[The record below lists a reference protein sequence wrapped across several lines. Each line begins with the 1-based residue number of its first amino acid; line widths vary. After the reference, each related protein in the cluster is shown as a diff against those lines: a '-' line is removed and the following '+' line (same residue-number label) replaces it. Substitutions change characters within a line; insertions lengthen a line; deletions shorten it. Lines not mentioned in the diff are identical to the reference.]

1 MKHTKHR
8 LLALLLVLAM
18 AIGMVPTLALAVG
31 AEETTVPTIEVA
43 EDGAITNLT
52 WTNAYVGSSYHNWHA
67 WKVVETEWSEAYR
80 LSDILTVPKAGT
92 TLVWTETAADG
103 VMSQNAFFLTSWKEV
118 DGTWALDMTG
128 ANLIADPKITTDK
141 HSTDT
146 QFYNKTENTVTYT
159 YTTVRDNESL
169 RLGCYGKG
177 LAADACPT
185 VYAYTPVFAD
195 GAVSG
200 LKWFSGYVGS
210 STNGNGYP
218 NVIKY
223 VDSVYSYSAPLIVPK
238 AGTTISFTDDD
249 GKYCS
254 NAAYA
259 FSVWTFG
266 GDNRLNL
273 FYGMPGNNTATAAN
287 EAWIDVTDA
296 GYVYSYTTAS
306 DNEVIRLCYRD
317 DGQPDL
323 AVSYVEDNAD
333 VLPSVLEAAGFD
345 PEQSGKPYVN
355 VSWKTG
361 SVGVRSNT
369 FVLGDDDYGYRVSDI
384 IPVLGK
390 GTTVTF
396 TDVIGAGAAEA
407 GADNFIGNERYAIS
421 SFLSGSYTSTAISN
435 DVKTVNSALANVKGL
450 DDYTVAVEN
459 GKCTYTYTT
468 TEDVEF
474 IRVSFRDAGN
484 FSAEGEATKTGLIAP
499 IIYISTP
506 EAGVYHEELEG
517 LNIYAIGDSYLE
529 GNGINY
535 NDNWLSM
542 LAARY
547 DAYLVS
553 HGRNGSSISA
563 YASKN
568 NPMVNRYQNL
578 PNDPE
583 ADIIIFEGGRNDYNQ
598 NVPIGTVGVA
608 DPNTFAG
615 AVLTTLDGL
624 LQKYPDAVILCMT
637 PWNLDAMTTN
647 ANQLNKEGNRTRDYS
662 DAFIQTVEYMNNDRV
677 RLIRNDDTS
686 VIPVHMTDYYFRKD
700 FCMHG
705 GDISHLNGYGMKT
718 IMPYLESEIAAL
730 YSDYLADKTTTAVSF
745 TYGDVNYSFKATDN
759 ATEIR
764 VPDAPIAAGE
774 NVLGWAGM
782 LNGEHIALPIG
793 STLSLQ
799 AGDIG
804 QLEPI
809 TLSMSQVGV
818 PGVRFVD
825 GSTGLRYVT
834 AVSISEYDYA
844 TDLLAGSG
852 VEISFGTLI
861 VPYQY
866 VIEMGGELTHE
877 NLDAADMVRVDVPCN
892 ISDGANWY
900 KRDDANDTGY
910 IAGSIASIKEKNYT
924 KAFTAAGYAKIEF
937 ADGSV
942 AYTYAKNG
950 GKTASTVYEV
960 AYNALND
967 RSEAYSGVYQYRDA
981 YGTYTPYTTQQL
993 EILEGYLDPVVSLES
1008 VSSTV
1013 IITEATKYYT
1023 PAAYTLTAVKVGDQ
1037 HWNDMVNAIGV
1048 DDLDVIYVVEATD
1061 GSALEEGTFGGL
1073 LLDGYEYQP
1082 TYYQGKLL
1090 IGLSDYSDFH

>member
-1 MKHTKHR
+1 MKHTKKR
-8 LLALLLVLAM
+8 LLALLLALTMVV
-18 AIGMVPTLALAVG
+18 GMVPMLALAAG
-31 AEETTVPTIEVA
+31 AEETTVPAIEVA

-52 WTNAYVGSSYHNWHA
+52 WKNAYVGSSYHNWNA
-67 WKVVETEWSEAYR
+67 WKVVETAWSDSYR

-92 TLVWTETAADG
+92 TLVWTETAANG

-118 DGTWALDMTG
+118 DGTWTIDLSG

-169 RLGCYGKG
+169 RFGCYAKG

-254 NAAYA
+254 SAAYA

-273 FYGMPGNNTATAAN
+273 FYGMPGNNTANAAN

-317 DGQPDL
+317 DNQPDL
-323 AVSYVEDNAD
+323 AVSYVEDNAE

-345 PEQSGKPYVN
+345 AEQSGTPYVN
-355 VSWKTG
+355 VAWKYGAVG
-361 SVGVRSNT
+361 SLSNT
-369 FVLGDDDYGYRVSDI
+369 FVVGDTDYGYLVSDI
-384 IPVLGK
+384 IPVFGK

-396 TDVIGAGAAEA
+396 TDVIGAGAVEA
-407 GADNFIGNERYAIS
+407 GADNFIGSERYAIS
-421 SFLSGSYTSTAISN
+421 SFLKGNYTSTAISN
-435 DVKTVNSALANVKGL
+435 DVKDVNSALANVKGL

-474 IRVSFRDAGN
+474 IRVSFRDVGN
-484 FSAEGEATKTGLIAP
+484 YSAEGEATKTGLITP
-499 IIYISTP
+499 IIYINAVGSD
-506 EAGVYHEELEG
+506 VYHEELEG
-517 LNIYAIGDSYLE
+517 VHIYAIGDSYLE

-547 DAYLVS
+547 DAQLVS
-553 HGRNGSSISA
+553 HGRNGSSVSA

-578 PNDPE
+578 PDDPD

-598 NVPIGTVGVA
+598 NVPIGTVGEA

-615 AVLTTLDGL
+615 AVLTTIDGL
-624 LQKYPDAVILCMT
+624 LQKYPEAVILCMT
-637 PWNLDAMTTN
+637 PWNLDGMTTG
-647 ANQLNKEGNRTRDYS
+647 ANQLNKVGNRTRDYS

-686 VIPVHMTDYYFRKD
+686 VIPVHMTGYYFRKS
-700 FCMHG
+700 FCMNG

-718 IMPYLESEIAAL
+718 IMPYLENEIAAL
-730 YSDYLADKTTTAVSF
+730 YKDYLADDSSTSVDFVSDNLTYAF
-745 TYGDVNYSFKATDN
+745 TATD
-759 ATEIR
+759 ADKTLC
-764 VPDAPIAAGE
+764 VPDAPLSMHGS
-774 NVLGWAGM
+774 VLGWAGT
-782 LNGEHIALPIG
+782 LNGESIALYVG
-793 STLSLQ
+793 QELEVT

-804 QLEPI
+804 RLEPVVL
-809 TLSMSQVGV
+809 TMEQAGA
-818 PGVRFVD
+818 PGVRFEN
-825 GSTGLRYVT
+825 GSTGLRFLT
-834 AVSISEYDYA
+834 SVSLSDYDYA
-844 TDLLAGSG
+844 ADLLGDSG
-852 VEISFGTLI
+852 LKISFGTLI

-866 VIEMGGELTHE
+866 VVEMGGELTHE
-877 NLDAADMVRVDVPCN
+877 SLDTAEMQRLDVPCN
-892 ISDGANWY
+892 VSGGTDWY
-900 KRDDANDTGY
+900 KRNDAEALGY
-910 IAGSIASIKEKNYT
+910 IAGSIANIKETNYAR
-924 KAFTAAGYAKIEF
+924 AFTAAGYAKVVF
-937 ADGSV
+937 ADGETRYVYADNGGRIASAVYDV
-942 AYTYAKNG
+942 AYEAI
-950 GKTASTVYEV
+950 
-960 AYNALND
+960 ND
-967 RSEAYSGVYQYRDA
+967 RAEEYSGIYQYRDA

-993 EILEGYLDPVVSLES
+993 EILENFLDPVISLKS
-1008 VSSTV
+1008 LTV
-1013 IITEATKYYT
+1013 TTIIAPATQYYT
-1023 PAAYTLTAVKVGDQ
+1023 PDGYTLTAVKEGDAD
-1037 HWNDMVNAIGV
+1037 WNELINAIGN
-1048 DDLDVIYVVEATD
+1048 DELDVIYVVESTKGVD
-1061 GSALEEGTFGGL
+1061 LVEGSYGGL
-1073 LLDGYEYQP
+1073 LLDGYEFVP
-1082 TYYQGKLL
+1082 NYYQGKLL
-1090 IGLSDYSDFH
+1090 IGLSDYSDFY

>member
-1 MKHTKHR
+1 MKHTKNR

-18 AIGMVPTLALAVG
+18 VIGMVPMLALAVG
-31 AEETTVPTIEVA
+31 AEGSTAATIEVG

-67 WKVVETEWSEAYR
+67 WKVVETAWSDGYR
-80 LSDILTVPKAGT
+80 LSNILTVPKAGT
-92 TLVWTETAADG
+92 TLVWTETAANG

-118 DGTWALDMTG
+118 DGTWTIDLSG
-128 ANLIADPKITTDK
+128 ANLIADPKITIDG
-141 HSTDT
+141 HDTDT
-146 QFYNKTENTVTYT
+146 QFYDQGAKTVTYT

-169 RLGCYGKG
+169 RFGCYGKG

-210 STNGNGYP
+210 STNSNGYP

-249 GKYCS
+249 GKCCS
-254 NAAYA
+254 SAAYA

-273 FYGMPGNNTATAAN
+273 FYGMPGNNTANAAN

-317 DGQPDL
+317 DNQPDL
-323 AVSYVEDNAD
+323 AVSYVEDNAE

-345 PEQSGKPYVN
+345 AEQSGTPYINATWKP
-355 VSWKTG
+355 G
-361 SVGVRSNT
+361 SVGVLSNT
-369 FVLGDDDYGYRVSDI
+369 FVIGADDYGYRVTDI

-390 GTTVTF
+390 GTTVTV
-396 TDVIGAGAAEA
+396 TDVIGAGAVEA
-407 GADNFIGNERYAIS
+407 GADNFIGSERYAIS
-421 SFLSGSYTSTAISN
+421 SFLRGDYTSTAISN

-474 IRVSFRDAGN
+474 IRVSIRDVGN
-484 FSAEGEATKTGLIAP
+484 FSAEGEASKTCFIAP
-499 IIYISTP
+499 IIYISAP
-506 EAGVYHEELEG
+506 ESDVYHEELEG
-517 LNIYAIGDSYLE
+517 ARIYAIGDSYLE

-547 DAYLVS
+547 DAHLVS

-578 PNDPE
+578 PNDPD

-598 NVPIGTVGVA
+598 NVPIGTVGDE

-624 LQKYPDAVILCMT
+624 LQKYPEAVILCMT
-637 PWNLDAMTTN
+637 PWNLDGMTTG
-647 ANQLNKEGNRTRDYS
+647 ANQLNKVGNRTRDYT
-662 DAFIQTVEYMNNDRV
+662 DAFKQVVEYMDNDRV

-686 VIPVHMTDYYFRKD
+686 VIPVHMTGYYFRKD
-700 FCMHG
+700 FCMNG

-718 IMPYLESEIAAL
+718 IMPYLENEIAAL
-730 YSDYLADKTTTAVSF
+730 YADYLADKAGATVSF
-745 TYGDVNYSFKATDN
+745 AYGDVTYSFTATDADVEVTVPN
-759 ATEIR
+759 APLAVDEY
-764 VPDAPIAAGE
+764 
-774 NVLGWAGM
+774 VLGWAGT
-782 LNGEHIALPIG
+782 LNGEKVAQHSGAA
-793 STLSLQ
+793 LSLKAGDVGYFEPIIMELQQ
-799 AGDIG
+799 AGA
-804 QLEPI
+804 
-809 TLSMSQVGV
+809 
-818 PGVRFVD
+818 PGVRFEE
-825 GSTGLRYVT
+825 GSTGLRFLT
-834 AVSISEYDYA
+834 SVSLSKYNYGA
-844 TDLLAGSG
+844 DLLEGTG
-852 VEISFGTLI
+852 VEIDFGTLI

-866 VIEMGGELTHE
+866 VVEMGGTLTHASLAE
-877 NLDAADMVRVDVPCN
+877 ADMLHLDIPCN
-892 ISDGANWY
+892 ISGGTDWY
-900 KRDDANDTGY
+900 KRDDANDAGY
-910 IAGSIASIKEKNYT
+910 IAGSIASIKTKNYAR
-924 KAFTAAGYAKIEF
+924 AFTAAGYAKIEY
-937 ADGSV
+937 ADGTVSYV
-942 AYTYAKNG
+942 YAKNG
-950 GKTASTVYEV
+950 GRTASAVYDV
-960 AYNALND
+960 AYKAIND
-967 RSEAYSGVYQYRDA
+967 RADAYSGVYQYR
-981 YGTYTPYTTQQL
+981 
-993 EILEGYLDPVVSLES
+993 
-1008 VSSTV
+1008 
-1013 IITEATKYYT
+1013 
-1023 PAAYTLTAVKVGDQ
+1023 
-1037 HWNDMVNAIGV
+1037 
-1048 DDLDVIYVVEATD
+1048 
-1061 GSALEEGTFGGL
+1061 
-1073 LLDGYEYQP
+1073 
-1082 TYYQGKLL
+1082 
-1090 IGLSDYSDFH
+1090 